1 MSRRVLIGLGQ
12 QGGDREGTR
21 TASHRESIYG
31 EVVLDATDHNSAA
44 GGRGEGAAQAAAGSH
59 EIAEASFSQR
69 LRAQAYRC
77 GEVSMRH
84 LVRAEYL
91 SESESNGILQ
101 SFGYYINDLP
111 DRASILDI
119 LAFLV
124 WIKLESKDEKA
135 VREIRNLTRVMTTAI
150 SGRISY
156 CGFSHLNEMPIE
168 LYQAFPR
175 VFEICST
182 LMCPVIQRHEKDF
195 ITVTSVN
202 PVTAAAAGLLIG
214 KQIEKDAG
222 IRPFVFVMTT
232 SSTSWTWLC
241 EKHFGT

>member
-12 QGGDREGTR
+12 QTDDQERPR
-21 TASHRESIYG
+21 ASAHREAIIG
-31 EVVLDATDHNSAA
+31 EVVLDATEQNSAH
-44 GGRGEGAAQAAAGSH
+44 GTGREASN

-77 GEVSMRH
+77 GEVTMKH

-91 SESESNGILQ
+91 SEGEASTILQ
-101 SFGYYINDLP
+101 SFGFYINDLP
-111 DRASILDI
+111 DRGGILDI

-150 SGRISY
+150 NGRISH
-156 CGFSHLNEMPIE
+156 CGFAHLTEMPIE
-168 LYQAFPR
+168 LYQTYPR
-175 VFEICST
+175 IFEICST
-182 LMCPVIQRHEKDF
+182 LMCPIIQRNEKDF
-195 ITVTSVN
+195 VTVVSVN

-214 KQIEKDAG
+214 KQLEKDAG
-222 IRPFVFVMTT
+222 VKPFVFVMTT
-232 SSTSWTWLC
+232 SSNAWTWLC
-241 EKHFGT
+241 EKHFGK

>member
-12 QGGDREGTR
+12 QAGDRQGGV
-21 TASHRESIYG
+21 ASAHREAIYG
-31 EVVLDATDHNSAA
+31 EVVLDATEQNS
-44 GGRGEGAAQAAAGSH
+44 GG
-59 EIAEASFSQR
+59 AEAQSAGLTEVSFSQR

-91 SESESNGILQ
+91 NESEAGSILQ

-111 DRASILDI
+111 EKASILDI

-150 SGRISY
+150 SGRINH
-156 CGFSHLNEMPIE
+156 CGFAHLNEMPIE
-168 LYQAFPR
+168 LYQSYPK
-175 VFEICST
+175 VF
-182 LMCPVIQRHEKDF
+182 
-195 ITVTSVN
+195 
-202 PVTAAAAGLLIG
+202 
-214 KQIEKDAG
+214 
-222 IRPFVFVMTT
+222 
-232 SSTSWTWLC
+232 
-241 EKHFGT
+241 

>member
-12 QGGDREGTR
+12 QGMDREGAAAPPNR
-21 TASHRESIYG
+21 GSIYG
-31 EVVLDATDHNSAA
+31 EVVLDATEQNSAGSPA
-44 GGRGEGAAQAAAGSH
+44 YQGGS
-59 EIAEASFSQR
+59 EIAEASFAQR

-91 SESESNGILQ
+91 SEAEAGGILQ

-150 SGRISY
+150 SGRISH
-156 CGFSHLNEMPIE
+156 CGFAQLTEMPIE
-168 LYQAFPR
+168 LYQALPR

-182 LMCPVIQRHEKDF
+182 LMCPIIQRHEKDF
-195 ITVTSVN
+195 ITVASVN
-202 PVTAAAAGLLIG
+202 PVTAAAAGLLIS

-232 SSTSWTWLC
+232 SSNAWTWLC
-241 EKHFGT
+241 EKHFGA